1 MCAQLLS
8 RVRLLITP
16 CTVAHQAPLS
26 LEFSRQEHWSRLPFS
41 SPVDPPD
48 PGIEPR
54 SPVSSALQV
63 DSLPATPSGKPNYMF
78 EIFGCIDKA
87 VLTEN
92 FLSKLTITLL
102 PCRLRQ
108 VNSLS
113 TVWETKVQSLVGK
126 IPGEGDGHPLQ
137 YSCLEHPM
145 DREVWWATARGV
157 IKELDT
163 TQ

>member
-1 MCAQLLS
+1 M
-8 RVRLLITP
+8 
-16 CTVAHQAPLS
+16 
-26 LEFSRQEHWSRLPFS
+26 PFS

-92 FLSKLTITLL
+92 ILLKLTITLL

-108 VNSLS
+108 VKSLS
-113 TVWETKVQSLVGK
+113 TMWETKVQSLVGK
-126 IPGEGDGHPLQ
+126 IPGEGDGHPL
-137 YSCLEHPM
+137 
-145 DREVWWATARGV
+145 
-157 IKELDT
+157 
-163 TQ
+163 